1 MPRLITPRALRVLL
15 AAALVT
21 SPASIAHAQSVT
33 TVFTGT
39 TVDKTPEPFNWFRL
53 GSNEPGRRFDV
64 LGFQVAET
72 GSYNLTN
79 TNIGG
84 WDHFFAL
91 YIGEFN
97 PSLPDKNNIW
107 FCDTCSPFNIA
118 LQAGTSYFS
127 VTTGYRTAEG
137 DYRLTITGP
146 SAATRLE
153 DLAPPPSE
161 EPPRDTPPTAPVPE
175 PASALL
181 LLASAGLLLRH
192 ARKPGR
198 LG

>member
-21 SPASIAHAQSVT
+21 SSAPIAHAQSVT
-33 TVFTGT
+33 TVFAGS

-53 GSNEPGRRFDV
+53 GSSGASGRRFDV

-91 YIGEFN
+91 YIGAFD
-97 PSLPDKNNIW
+97 PSRPEQNNLW
-107 FCDTCSPFNIA
+107 WCDTCSPFNIT
-118 LQAGTSYFS
+118 LQAGASYFG
-127 VTTGYRTAEG
+127 VTTGWSTATG

-146 SAATRLE
+146 STATRLS
-153 DLAPPPSE
+153 DVAPPA
-161 EPPRDTPPTAPVPE
+161 TPPSDPPPVVPVPE
-175 PASALL
+175 PSAVALLLAGSALL
-181 LLASAGLLLRH
+181 MLR
-192 ARKPGR
+192 ARR
-198 LG
+198 QARVR